1 MNKKKLLILAL
12 VVIMIATVSFS
23 TLAWFTDVDS
33 AKNDFTIGGAG
44 TGDKDDI
51 FSIDVKE
58 KVDGCK
64 EGQIVDE
71 MKFENVLPGD
81 EHRKE
86 AYVENTGSYDQY
98 VRVILTVSDWNLIK
112 DIVDIKMDK
121 DFAKNW
127 HIVTRGVFV
136 DHHGNLATDRN
147 VALDDGKL
155 EVVMY
160 LDKILKP
167 TDEAVQ
173 ILDFVRIA
181 AEATQ
186 EDFAD
191 KAFDD
196 GFFINIR
203 ADAVQTEN
211 ILDTPSAQEWQN
223 AMHTFAA
230 LEN

>member
-1 MNKKKLLILAL
+1 MNKKKLLTLAL

-58 KVDGCK
+58 KVEGCK

-71 MKFENVLPGD
+71 MTFEDVLPGD
-81 EHRKE
+81 KYRKE
-86 AYVENTGSYDQY
+86 AYIENTGSYDQY

-112 DIVDIKMDK
+112 DIVDIQMDK
-121 DFAKNW
+121 AFATYW
-127 HIVTRGVFV
+127 HIDTNGVYV
-136 DHHGNLATDRN
+136 DEQGNLATTKD
-147 VALDDGKL
+147 VALNDGKL

-167 TDEAVQ
+167 ADEAVQ
-173 ILDFVRIA
+173 ILDYVRILP
-181 AEATQ
+181 EATQ

-191 KAFDD
+191 EAFAD
-196 GFFINIR
+196 GFFINVR
-203 ADAVQTEN
+203 ADAAQTEN
-211 ILDTPSAQEWQN
+211 ILTMLSMKEWQN
-223 AMHTFAA
+223 AKATFAA
-230 LEN
+230 LGA